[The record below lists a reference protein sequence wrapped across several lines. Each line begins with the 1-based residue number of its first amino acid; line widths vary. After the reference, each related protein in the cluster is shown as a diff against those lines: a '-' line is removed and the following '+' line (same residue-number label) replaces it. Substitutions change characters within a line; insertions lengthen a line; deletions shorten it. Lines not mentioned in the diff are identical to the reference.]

1 MDAIFF
7 FVFYAFSAHVQ
18 ASISTRRVN
27 GGHAYYTVKT
37 NEKSTFSGFYV
48 FYIFVG
54 GTDFFRFFLY
64 FFVVKSLTFW
74 RARFISFG
82 SIFGVILDGFGFN
95 LASKTLQEAFQEAFQ
110 KNIKFWYSIF
120 SDFWWFWGPPGALE
134 IVKKCYYAAGW
145 WSHFGSKS
153 GLGRKWGSRMIF
165 YSILASKI
173 GILAKILQYFLYF
186 SGL

>member
-1 MDAIFF
+1 M
-7 FVFYAFSAHVQ
+7 Q
-18 ASISTRRVN
+18 ASISTRCAK

-37 NEKSTFSGFYV
+37 NEKSRFLGFYI

-74 RARFISFG
+74 RARFVSFG
-82 SIFGVILDGFGFN
+82 SIFGVILDGFGSI
-95 LASKTLQEAFQEAFQ
+95 LASKSLQEAFQEAFQ
-110 KNIKFWYSIF
+110 KNIKFWYPFLLIF
-120 SDFWWFWGPPGALE
+120 GCFGDPLGHLKSFENNLDAP
-134 IVKKCYYAAGW
+134 GW
-145 WSHFGSKS
+145 WSHFGSKT
-153 GLGRKWGSRMIF
+153 GLDRKWGSRMIF